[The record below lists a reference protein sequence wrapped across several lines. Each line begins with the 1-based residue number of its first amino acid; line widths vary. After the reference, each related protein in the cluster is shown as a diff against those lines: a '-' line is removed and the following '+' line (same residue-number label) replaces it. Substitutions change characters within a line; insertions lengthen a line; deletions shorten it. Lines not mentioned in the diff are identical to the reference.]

1 MKTNNN
7 PNIRTNTANHRSY
20 FDWGGNMQVV
30 FKGNGEIAMMES
42 ELVRFFGVTW
52 KKLNHRLQTIIKSSN
67 LHFNEK
73 VGGEEDIYANEQLK
87 AYAPLY
93 PLPFII
99 VLLSMSK
106 TSNISYFNYL
116 FNIYTLCCQADV
128 VRLIHT
134 TSSDHC
140 SYNGNHL
147 ILDIIQCNHRLLS
160 SFYKPLI
167 VLCNLWTS
175 PYRG

>member
-1 MKTNNN
+1 MYCCKVNIASPPTIYSLSPNPSPNREGSESYYLQMKEASRWCEERLSWIGRNALLKWRRAFLCFCSFV
-7 PNIRTNTANHRSY
+7 IRIR
-20 FDWGGNMQVV
+20 
-30 FKGNGEIAMMES
+30 
-42 ELVRFFGVTW
+42 VTM
-52 KKLNHRLQTIIKSSN
+52 
-67 LHFNEK
+67 
-73 VGGEEDIYANEQLK
+73 
-87 AYAPLY
+87 
-93 PLPFII
+93 
-99 VLLSMSK
+99 LSMSK

-116 FNIYTLCCQADV
+116 FNNYTLCCQTDV

-140 SYNGNHL
+140 SYNSNHL

-167 VLCNLWTS
+167 IFCNLWTS

>member
-1 MKTNNN
+1 MV
-7 PNIRTNTANHRSY
+7 R
-20 FDWGGNMQVV
+20 
-30 FKGNGEIAMMES
+30 KGFLHSKG
-42 ELVRFFGVTW
+42 TP
-52 KKLNHRLQTIIKSSN
+52 SSN
-67 LHFNEK
+67 LISRH
-73 VGGEEDIYANEQLK
+73 EQTNLIFPENVKRLAKTLVPMFLCLK
-87 AYAPLY
+87 HLSLKKY
-93 PLPFII
+93 
-99 VLLSMSK
+99 VTMLSMSK

-116 FNIYTLCCQADV
+116 FNNYTLCCQTDI

-167 VLCNLWTS
+167 ILCNLWTS

>member
-1 MKTNNN
+1 MFFVTTPFKLYHCKVCPCVIPSKPYVTI
-7 PNIRTNTANHRSY
+7 PLCSY
-20 FDWGGNMQVV
+20 VTMSSKPISLKNMSLILSKPYVTIPLCSFVTLSSKLMSLKNYV
-30 FKGNGEIAMMES
+30 F
-42 ELVRFFGVTW
+42 
-52 KKLNHRLQTIIKSSN
+52 
-67 LHFNEK
+67 
-73 VGGEEDIYANEQLK
+73 
-87 AYAPLY
+87 
-93 PLPFII
+93 
-99 VLLSMSK
+99 LLSMSK

-116 FNIYTLCCQADV
+116 FNIYTLRCQADV

-167 VLCNLWTS
+167 ILCNLWTS

>member
-1 MKTNNN
+1 MNEL
-7 PNIRTNTANHRSY
+7 A
-20 FDWGGNMQVV
+20 
-30 FKGNGEIAMMES
+30 S
-42 ELVRFFGVTW
+42 ERVD
-52 KKLNHRLQTIIKSSN
+52 KLTSCLRRRRKS
-67 LHFNEK
+67 EK
-73 VGGEEDIYANEQLK
+73 VKPKFSHRVHRETEDNISTEKPKGLRSKQRRRKTYIFSSDLM
-87 AYAPLY
+87 
-93 PLPFII
+93 
-99 VLLSMSK
+99 LSMSK

-116 FNIYTLCCQADV
+116 FNIYTFRCQADV

-140 SYNGNHL
+140 SYNGNHF

-167 VLCNLWTS
+167 ILCNLWTS

>member
-1 MKTNNN
+1 MVRKGFLHSK
-7 PNIRTNTANHRSY
+7 RTP
-20 FDWGGNMQVV
+20 
-30 FKGNGEIAMMES
+30 
-42 ELVRFFGVTW
+42 
-52 KKLNHRLQTIIKSSN
+52 SSN
-67 LHFNEK
+67 LISHYEQTNLIFPENEK
-73 VGGEEDIYANEQLK
+73 RLAKTLVCLSLCLK
-87 AYAPLY
+87 HLSLKNY
-93 PLPFII
+93 
-99 VLLSMSK
+99 VTMLSMSK

-116 FNIYTLCCQADV
+116 FNNYTLCCQTDI

-167 VLCNLWTS
+167 ILCNLWTS
-175 PYRG
+175 SHRG

>member
-1 MKTNNN
+1 M
-7 PNIRTNTANHRSY
+7 
-20 FDWGGNMQVV
+20 V
-30 FKGNGEIAMMES
+30 FFVQPPQAPPKEGMS
-42 ELVRFFGVTW
+42 LTLLTCFHSF
-52 KKLNHRLQTIIKSSN
+52 QTISNMFLCFTMSS
-67 LHFNEK
+67 K
-73 VGGEEDIYANEQLK
+73 PMSLK
-87 AYAPLY
+87 NYV
-93 PLPFII
+93 F
-99 VLLSMSK
+99 LLSMSK

-116 FNIYTLCCQADV
+116 FNNYTLCCQADV

-167 VLCNLWTS
+167 ILCNLWTS

>member
-1 MKTNNN
+1 MV
-7 PNIRTNTANHRSY
+7 R
-20 FDWGGNMQVV
+20 
-30 FKGNGEIAMMES
+30 KGFLHVKE
-42 ELVRFFGVTW
+42 TP
-52 KKLNHRLQTIIKSSN
+52 SSN
-67 LHFNEK
+67 LISRQGLTNLIFLETEK
-73 VGGEEDIYANEQLK
+73 HLAETFVCLSLYLK
-87 AYAPLY
+87 HLSLKKY
-93 PLPFII
+93 
-99 VLLSMSK
+99 VTMLSMSK

-128 VRLIHT
+128 VRLIHA

-167 VLCNLWTS
+167 ILCNLWTS
-175 PYRG
+175 SYRG

>member
-1 MKTNNN
+1 MQPPQAPPKEGMSLTLLTYFHRFKLYPICLFALLSKTTLLS
-7 PNIRTNTANHRSY
+7 PMFICYH
-20 FDWGGNMQVV
+20 V
-30 FKGNGEIAMMES
+30 FKTYVI
-42 ELVRFFGVTW
+42 
-52 KKLNHRLQTIIKSSN
+52 
-67 LHFNEK
+67 EK
-73 VGGEEDIYANEQLK
+73 YVS
-87 AYAPLY
+87 
-93 PLPFII
+93 
-99 VLLSMSK
+99 LLSMSK

-116 FNIYTLCCQADV
+116 FNNYTLCCQTDV

-167 VLCNLWTS
+167 ILCNLWTS